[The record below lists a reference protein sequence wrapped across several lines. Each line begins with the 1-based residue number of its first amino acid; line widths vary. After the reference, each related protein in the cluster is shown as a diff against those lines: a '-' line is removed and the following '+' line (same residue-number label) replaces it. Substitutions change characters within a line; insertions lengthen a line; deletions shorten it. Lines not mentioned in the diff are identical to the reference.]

1 MSKNRKRINKSP
13 IVVTR
18 ETDLTGTSN
27 TPVRANGRGGGRFD
41 GSIFIPTTPTGDGP
55 TPTPIPTTTTS
66 TTESEEITTTTTDN
80 GEITTTTTDN
90 GEITTTTTDNGE
102 TTTTTTD
109 SEEITT
115 TTTEDVTTTTT
126 TIDYSALQYRII
138 TTKNVQSFPGSNLP
152 LNYVFGEKDSN
163 GDFIYS
169 DYDIKCIVENI
180 PTGGYSSWDIGVE
193 NNSDEFLSVGDDE
206 LVRFLLGEV
215 QGPFN
220 MSARGY
226 YNDIET
232 RFGNTIDK
240 YIINIVQGEVISIV
254 SFESIGDVSGCNLP
268 TETTTTTTTID
279 DGLTHFF
286 MSEPVL
292 TEQELCDKS
301 FNLQVK
307 HISLGGNVWNVD
319 SVKNMDG
326 SNYYLPTDNEDYW
339 VVIARADL
347 SPELYN
353 EPVSSVNNSPVSPW
367 VYINKVRLRNYST
380 IGAMGQ
386 GAYGWIGSDCPITT
400 TTTTEDVTTTTTT
413 EDVTTTTTTE
423 DVTTT
428 TTTEDV
434 TTTLPQLNEV
444 EGSNRFEL
452 NNSDIQTEYQNITD
466 LAYSFQEAK
475 DQDVNITQEVFDLV
489 TYSHNQENEWDGYV
503 DGDVVPMSVTNNT
516 QKVYH
521 YDELEIGSQL
531 YDDSHNEI
539 TGSDMLY
546 IHSDV
551 INSNYNEELL
561 EVQQNGGTLMFV
573 GYEDGIVTELFSV
586 ILDFTGRV
594 YPIATMARVGNDL
607 TCLTMSSSDG
617 NGFHFSDEEIKKIWG
632 GRTFPSVTDG
642 GPAST
647 SYVRRIAVSDIA
659 EGSLSVGDESLVQG
673 YSSTDID
680 SFTTFDGSLKGV
692 YYDVYKRFGEVAE
705 LYVITI
711 VDGTV
716 TGIVNFSD
724 INDILETPASGISTI
739 RRIYENNVTLPN
751 GDTFNFGYGGNGG
764 GGGITV
770 NTGQE
775 LKCAVVDL
783 GAEATNSLAA
793 SGYNYHTESGLT
805 IGTKLYSGSCLT
817 NQSEWD
823 GIYVFYRDEYNND
836 EYYIFEMLDGVIT
849 TEPIVIS
856 ELYVSHV
863 SPFSGNI
870 YKAKFIEDGS
880 DGFNVC
886 GEYAFPKSYRFE
898 YDTDING
905 EIYTW
910 TDRSLGNGEYIYSD
924 EDIKCLYETGNIVNS
939 KFDPPFICKLENT
952 PLSVGD
958 DELRATINNGADSM
972 NWNDNLRGIYIDTD
986 NRFQENGVGYN
997 APIREYLIDI
1007 VQGEV
1012 ISIKRLDLIDDIDVC
1027 PPTTTTTTTISGINP
1042 FVRLVDWE
1050 FNNQLY
1056 VYGSMGNQTVDS
1068 DFETIY
1074 CNEDVNFGNIDAS
1087 GMFSTTD
1094 TNSTYPHLGDI
1105 IYENEYSQTPLNEG
1119 VWLAYPWN
1127 EIDGTFD
1134 LDKLAWYITDSN
1146 GVLVTISEIT
1156 CPITTTTT
1164 TEDVTTTTTTDSPT
1178 TTTTTTE
1185 SEEITTTTTESEE
1198 ITTTTTESEEITT
1211 TTTEDVTTTTTTVM
1225 YSLRTNYFVNG
1236 LGYNFR
1242 ETTSPSSNIVTTET
1256 VTGTQTGAYLYNTA
1270 YLHTGITDYSYDIM
1284 VNGAPYISG
1293 SGVISVNMVSTPS
1306 GDILQVNT
1314 VEENPDSVYN
1324 VQITVIPSTTT
1335 TTTEDVTTTTT
1346 TEDVT
1351 TTTTTEDV
1359 TTTTTTEDVTTTTTT
1374 EDVTTTTTTE
1384 DVTTTTTTE
1393 DVTTTTTTENI
1404 TTTTT
1409 YSLPPS
1415 YQYFKSTVLTEIN
1428 NNVCE
1433 EPGYEVTSPFW
1444 VDETGYSIPN
1454 LLGKPIFR
1462 NAELTNPVMDG
1473 FYVVNG
1479 EVINSTDMSPVR
1491 WIQVISGMVS
1501 DVGVTDCDGDTPN

>member
-27 TPVRANGRGGGRFD
+27 SVIRANGKGGGRFD

-66 TTESEEITTTTTDN
+66 TTDNGETTTTTTDN

-109 SEEITT
+109 NGE
-115 TTTEDVTTTTT
+115 TTTTT
-126 TIDYSALQYRII
+126 TDNGETTTTTTDNGETTTTSTIDYTVLPYQII
-138 TTKNVQSFPGSNLP
+138 TSRNVQSFPGSTLP
-152 LNYVFGEKDSN
+152 SSYNFGLKDSN
-163 GDFIYS
+163 GDFVYS
-169 DYDIKCIVENI
+169 DYDVKCIVESI
-180 PTGGYSSWDIGVE
+180 PTGGYGSWTIGVE
-193 NNSDEFLSVGDDE
+193 NNSDEYLSVGDSD
-206 LVRFLLGEV
+206 LVRFNFAGTEIV
-215 QGPFN
+215 GPFD

-226 YNDIET
+226 YIDTET

-240 YIINIVQGEVISIV
+240 YIINIVNGEVISIV
-254 SFESIGDVSGCNLP
+254 SFDSIGDVSGCNLP
-268 TETTTTTTTID
+268 TETTTTTTT
-279 DGLTHFF
+279 
-286 MSEPVL
+286 
-292 TEQELCDKS
+292 
-301 FNLQVK
+301 
-307 HISLGGNVWNVD
+307 
-319 SVKNMDG
+319 
-326 SNYYLPTDNEDYW
+326 
-339 VVIARADL
+339 
-347 SPELYN
+347 
-353 EPVSSVNNSPVSPW
+353 
-367 VYINKVRLRNYST
+367 T
-380 IGAMGQ
+380 I
-386 GAYGWIGSDCPITT
+386 
-400 TTTTEDVTTTTTT
+400 
-413 EDVTTTTTTE
+413 
-423 DVTTT
+423 
-428 TTTEDV
+428 
-434 TTTLPQLNEV
+434 LPQLNEV

-452 NNSDIQTEYQNITD
+452 NNSEIQTEYQNITD

-475 DQDVNITQEVFDLV
+475 DQDVDIVQEVFDLV

-503 DGDVVPMSVTNNT
+503 DGDVVPMSVTNDT

-531 YDDSHNEI
+531 YDDSHTEI
-539 TGSDMLY
+539 IGSDMLF

-561 EVQQNGGTLMFV
+561 EVQQNGGTLLFV

-594 YPIATMARVGNDL
+594 YPIATMTRQYNDW
-607 TCLTMSSSDG
+607 TCLTMLNSDED
-617 NGFHFSDEEIKKIWG
+617 GFHFSDEEIKKIWG
-632 GRTFPSVTDG
+632 GRTFPSTTDG
-642 GPAST
+642 GNPST
-647 SYVRRIAVSDIA
+647 SYVRRIAVSDIS

-673 YSSTDID
+673 YSTTDID

-692 YYDVYKRFGEVAE
+692 YYDVYKRFSEVAE

-724 INDILETPASGISTI
+724 INDILETPDNGTSTI

-783 GAEATNSLAA
+783 GVEDTNSLAA
-793 SGYNYHTESGLT
+793 TSYNYHTELGLT
-805 IGTKLYSGSCLT
+805 IGTKLYSDSCLNSQT
-817 NQSEWD
+817 EWD
-823 GIYVFYRDEYNND
+823 GIYVFYSDEYNNE

-863 SPFSGNI
+863 SPFSGDI
-870 YKAKFIEDGS
+870 YKAKFIDDES

-886 GEYAFPKSYRFE
+886 GEYDFPNIYQFE
-898 YDTDING
+898 SDTNIGG

-910 TDRSLGNGEYIYSD
+910 TDRSLGSGEYIYSN
-924 EDIKCLYETGNIVNS
+924 EDIKCLYETGGVVNS
-939 KFDPPFICKLENT
+939 VLDNPNICKLENT

-958 DELRATINNGADSM
+958 DELRQTIMNGTDSM
-972 NWNDNLRGIYIDTD
+972 NFNDNIRGIYTDTD

-1012 ISIKRLDLIDDIDVC
+1012 ISITRLDLLDDVESC
-1027 PPTTTTTTTISGINP
+1027 PPTTTTTTTMSGTNS
-1042 FVRLVDWE
+1042 FVRLINWE

-1056 VYGSMGNQTVDS
+1056 IYELMGNQTVDS
-1068 DFETIY
+1068 DFESIY
-1074 CNEDVNFGNIDAS
+1074 CNEDVNFGDISFD
-1087 GMFSTTD
+1087 GKYTTTD
-1094 TNSTYPHLGDI
+1094 TNSQYPHLGDV

-1119 VWLAYPWN
+1119 VWLSYPWN
-1127 EIDGTFD
+1127 DVDQNFD
-1134 LDKLAWYITDSN
+1134 LDKLSWYITDSN
-1146 GVLVTISEIT
+1146 GILITIDEIT
-1156 CPITTTTT
+1156 CPT
-1164 TEDVTTTTTTDSPT
+1164 
-1178 TTTTTTE
+1178 
-1185 SEEITTTTTESEE
+1185 
-1198 ITTTTTESEEITT
+1198 
-1211 TTTEDVTTTTTTVM
+1211 
-1225 YSLRTNYFVNG
+1225 
-1236 LGYNFR
+1236 
-1242 ETTSPSSNIVTTET
+1242 
-1256 VTGTQTGAYLYNTA
+1256 
-1270 YLHTGITDYSYDIM
+1270 
-1284 VNGAPYISG
+1284 
-1293 SGVISVNMVSTPS
+1293 
-1306 GDILQVNT
+1306 
-1314 VEENPDSVYN
+1314 
-1324 VQITVIPSTTT
+1324 TTT

-1384 DVTTTTTTE
+1384 DVTTTTTTVMYSLTTNYTSNGYTFRESSSPTSQVVTQDSIMGTQTGSYLYNESYLHPSIEFSHFNLEIDGRTYGGASGSLTINFANTPYISGDGSIIVSRVNTPSGDILQVTTSELNPNSVFNISITVVTPTTTTTTTE
-1393 DVTTTTTTENI
+1393 DVTTTTTTEDVTTTTTTEDV

-1415 YQYFKSTVLTEIN
+1415 YQYFKSTVLPNID
-1428 NNVCE
+1428 NVCE

-1444 VDETGYSIPN
+1444 VDESGNSIPN
-1454 LLGKPIFR
+1454 LLGEPIFS
-1462 NAELTNPVMDG
+1462 NPELSTPVMDG
-1473 FYVVNG
+1473 YYATH
-1479 EVINSTDMSPVR
+1479 EQPINTTDMSPVR
-1491 WIQVISGMVS
+1491 WIQVISGTVS
-1501 DVGVTDCDGDTPN
+1501 DVGVTDCDDETQN

>member
-27 TPVRANGRGGGRFD
+27 TPVRDNGRGGGRFD

-80 GEITTTTTDN
+80 GETTTTSTTDN
-90 GEITTTTTDNGE
+90 GETTTTSTTDNGE
-102 TTTTTTD
+102 TTTTTT
-109 SEEITT
+109 
-115 TTTEDVTTTTT
+115 
-126 TIDYSALQYRII
+126 IDYTVLLYKII

-152 LNYVFGEKDSN
+152 LNYVFGAKDSN

-220 MSARGY
+220 HSARGY

-254 SFESIGDVSGCNLP
+254 SFESIGDVSECNLP
-268 TETTTTTTTID
+268 TDT
-279 DGLTHFF
+279 
-286 MSEPVL
+286 
-292 TEQELCDKS
+292 
-301 FNLQVK
+301 
-307 HISLGGNVWNVD
+307 
-319 SVKNMDG
+319 
-326 SNYYLPTDNEDYW
+326 
-339 VVIARADL
+339 
-347 SPELYN
+347 
-353 EPVSSVNNSPVSPW
+353 
-367 VYINKVRLRNYST
+367 
-380 IGAMGQ
+380 
-386 GAYGWIGSDCPITT
+386 TT

-423 DVTTT
+423 DVTT
-428 TTTEDV
+428 

-475 DQDVNITQEVFDLV
+475 DQDVDIIQEFFDLV

-561 EVQQNGGTLMFV
+561 EVQQNGGTLFFI

-594 YPIATMARVGNDL
+594 YPIATMTRQYNDW
-607 TCLTMSSSDG
+607 TCLTMLNSDED
-617 NGFHFSDEEIKKIWG
+617 GFHFSDEEIKKIWG
-632 GRTFPSVTDG
+632 GRTFPSTTDG
-642 GPAST
+642 GNPST

-692 YYDVYKRFGEVAE
+692 YYDVYKRFSEVAE

-724 INDILETPASGISTI
+724 INDILETPAGGISTI

-793 SGYNYHTESGLT
+793 SGYDYHTELGLT

-823 GIYVFYRDEYNND
+823 GIYVFYSDEYNND

-1012 ISIKRLDLIDDIDVC
+1012 MSIKRLDLIDDIDVC
-1027 PPTTTTTTTISGINP
+1027 PPTTTTTTTISGVNP
-1042 FVRLVDWE
+1042 FIRLIDWE

-1056 VYGSMGNQTVDS
+1056 VYGLMDNQTVDS
-1068 DFETIY
+1068 DFETIF
-1074 CNEDVNFGNIDAS
+1074 CNENITFGNISDN

-1094 TNSTYPHLGDI
+1094 TNSTYPHLGDV

-1119 VWLAYPWN
+1119 VWLSWPWN
-1127 EIDGTFD
+1127 EIDGTFE

-1185 SEEITTTTTESEE
+1185 EVT
-1198 ITTTTTESEEITT
+1198 TT

-1225 YSLRTNYFVNG
+1225 YSLQTNYSVNG

-1242 ETTSPSSNIVTTET
+1242 ETTSPSSDIVTTEL
-1256 VTGTQTGAYLYNTA
+1256 VTGTQTGVYLYNTA

-1293 SGVISVNMVSTPS
+1293 SGVISVNMVSIPS

-1479 EVINSTDMSPVR
+1479 EIINSTDMSPVR

-1501 DVGVTDCDGDTPN
+1501 DVGVTDCDDETQN

>member
-102 TTTTTTD
+102 TTTTTT
-109 SEEITT
+109 
-115 TTTEDVTTTTT
+115 
-126 TIDYSALQYRII
+126 IDYSALQYKII

-268 TETTTTTTTID
+268 TDT
-279 DGLTHFF
+279 
-286 MSEPVL
+286 
-292 TEQELCDKS
+292 
-301 FNLQVK
+301 
-307 HISLGGNVWNVD
+307 
-319 SVKNMDG
+319 
-326 SNYYLPTDNEDYW
+326 
-339 VVIARADL
+339 
-347 SPELYN
+347 
-353 EPVSSVNNSPVSPW
+353 
-367 VYINKVRLRNYST
+367 
-380 IGAMGQ
+380 
-386 GAYGWIGSDCPITT
+386 TT

-413 EDVTTTTTTE
+413 EDVTTTTTTIY
-423 DVTTT
+423 VTT
-428 TTTEDV
+428 

-452 NNSDIQTEYQNITD
+452 NNSEIQTEYQNITD

-561 EVQQNGGTLMFV
+561 EVQQNGGTLFFI

-594 YPIATMARVGNDL
+594 YPIATMTRVGNDL
-607 TCLTMSSSDG
+607 TCLTMPSSDG

-632 GRTFPSVTDG
+632 GRTFPTMNNGTTTS
-642 GPAST
+642 S
-647 SYVRRIAVSDIA
+647 SYVRRIAVSDIT

-673 YSSTDID
+673 YSTTDID
-680 SFTTFDGSLKGV
+680 SFTTFDGDLKGV
-692 YYDVYKRFGEVAE
+692 YYDVYKRFSEVAE

-724 INDILETPASGISTI
+724 INDILETPDSGISSI

-751 GDTFNFGYGGNGG
+751 GDTFNFGYGGNDG

-775 LKCAVVDL
+775 LKCAVVNL
-783 GAEATNSLAA
+783 GVEDTKSLAA
-793 SGYNYHTESGLT
+793 SGYDYHTELGLT
-805 IGTKLYSGSCLT
+805 IGTKLYSGSCLS

-823 GIYVFYRDEYNND
+823 GIYVFYRNETNNE

-856 ELYVSHV
+856 ELYLSHV
-863 SPFSGNI
+863 TFFGSDV

-886 GEYAFPKSYRFE
+886 GEYAFPKTYRFE

-972 NWNDNLRGIYIDTD
+972 NWNDNIRGIYKDTD
-986 NRFQENGVGYN
+986 NRFQENVSGFNG
-997 APIREYLIDI
+997 AIREYLIDI

-1027 PPTTTTTTTISGINP
+1027 PPTTTTTTTISGVNP
-1042 FVRLVDWE
+1042 FIRLINWE

-1056 VYGSMGNQTVDS
+1056 VYELMDNQTVDS
-1068 DFETIY
+1068 DFESIY
-1074 CNEDVNFGNIDAS
+1074 CNEDVNFGNIGDS
-1087 GMFSTTD
+1087 GMFSTIN
-1094 TNSTYPHLGDI
+1094 NSTYPQLGDI

-1119 VWLAYPWN
+1119 VWLSWPWN
-1127 EIDGTFD
+1127 EIEGNFE

-1178 TTTTTTE
+1178 TTTTTDSPTTTTTTTE
-1185 SEEITTTTTESEE
+1185 DVTTTTTTIDYEAIVYKFYNSITPANSNTTYDFSDMTSALEVKCAWDHWDNNPNGTGGSASHNNTQESFNDGDYISIGDVMFGSGYTNPINDGYYSYYDGNEYLGNSDKWAIKIENGAIVSMDSFSSLPSCDSITTTTTEEVT
-1198 ITTTTTESEEITT
+1198 TTTTTEEVTTTTTTEEVTTT

-1225 YSLRTNYFVNG
+1225 YSLQTNYSVNG

-1242 ETTSPSSNIVTTET
+1242 ETTSPSSDIVTTEL

-1293 SGVISVNMVSTPS
+1293 SGVISVNMVSIPS

-1479 EVINSTDMSPVR
+1479 EIINSTDMSPVR

>member
-90 GEITTTTTDNGE
+90 GETTTTTTDNGETTTTTTDNGE

-115 TTTEDVTTTTT
+115 TTT
-126 TIDYSALQYRII
+126 IDYTVLQYQII
-138 TTKNVQSFPGSNLP
+138 TSKNVQSFPGSNLP
-152 LNYVFGEKDSN
+152 LNYDFGEKDSN

-180 PTGGYSSWDIGVE
+180 PTGGYSSWTIGVE

-206 LVRFLLGEV
+206 LVKFLLDEV

-220 MSARGY
+220 HSARGY

-232 RFGNTIDK
+232 RFNDTIDK
-240 YIINIVQGEVISIV
+240 YIINIVNGEVISIV

-268 TETTTTTTTID
+268 TDT
-279 DGLTHFF
+279 
-286 MSEPVL
+286 
-292 TEQELCDKS
+292 
-301 FNLQVK
+301 
-307 HISLGGNVWNVD
+307 
-319 SVKNMDG
+319 
-326 SNYYLPTDNEDYW
+326 
-339 VVIARADL
+339 
-347 SPELYN
+347 
-353 EPVSSVNNSPVSPW
+353 
-367 VYINKVRLRNYST
+367 
-380 IGAMGQ
+380 
-386 GAYGWIGSDCPITT
+386 TT

-413 EDVTTTTTTE
+413 EDVTTTTTLAPLSE
-423 DVTTT
+423 I
-428 TTTEDV
+428 
-434 TTTLPQLNEV
+434 

-452 NNSDIQTEYQNITD
+452 NNSEIQTEYQNITD

-475 DQDVNITQEVFDLV
+475 NQDIDIVQEVFDLV

-503 DGDVVPMSVTNNT
+503 DGDVVPMSVTNGT
-516 QKVYH
+516 QKVY
-521 YDELEIGSQL
+521 YTNQLVIGSQL
-531 YDDSHNEI
+531 YDESYNNI
-539 TGSDMLY
+539 TGSDVLY
-546 IHSDV
+546 IHSGV
-551 INSNYNEELL
+551 INSNFNEQLI
-561 EVQQNGGTLMFV
+561 EVQQNGGTLLFV
-573 GYEDGIVTELFSV
+573 GYENGIVTELFSV

-594 YPIATMARVGNDL
+594 YPIATTVRYGNGY
-607 TCLTMSSSDG
+607 TCLPMLNSDG
-617 NGFHFSDEEIKKIWG
+617 DGFNFSDEEIKKLWG
-632 GRTFPSVTDG
+632 DRTFPTLSDG
-642 GPAST
+642 GAPGS
-647 SYVRRIAVSDIA
+647 SYVNRIAVSDIT
-659 EGSLSVGDESLVQG
+659 EGSLSIGDESLVIG
-673 YSSTDID
+673 YANTDID
-680 SFTTFDGSLKGV
+680 SFTNFDGDLKGV
-692 YYDVYKRFGEVAE
+692 YYDVYKRFSEVAE

-716 TGIVNFSD
+716 TGIVNFND
-724 INDILETPASGISTI
+724 INDINDRPDSGVSEI
-739 RRIYENNVTLPN
+739 RRIFENNVTLPN
-751 GDTFNFGYGGNGG
+751 GDTFNFGYGGNDG

-783 GAEATNSLAA
+783 GIYATDDLSNTILR
-793 SGYNYHTESGLT
+793 YRTESGLT
-805 IGTKLYSGSCLT
+805 VGTKLYNNFCLT
-817 NQSEWD
+817 NQTSWD
-823 GIYVFYRDEYNND
+823 GIYVFFRDDYYDNDNGGTVYYGD
-836 EYYIFEMLDGVIT
+836 EYYIFEILDGVII

-856 ELYVSHV
+856 EYYYNGTNS
-863 SPFSGNI
+863 FSGTVM
-870 YKAKFIEDGS
+870 YGSKFIEDGS

-886 GEYAFPKSYRFE
+886 GEYAFPKNYRFE

-905 EIYTW
+905 ETYTW

-924 EDIKCLYETGNIVNS
+924 EDIKCLYETGSIVNTT
-939 KFDPPFICKLENT
+939 FTPPHICKLENT
-952 PLSVGD
+952 SLSVGD
-958 DELRATINNGADSM
+958 DELRQTINNGADSM
-972 NWNDNLRGIYIDTD
+972 NFNDNLRGIYTD
-986 NRFQENGVGYN
+986 MENRFGQNYVSYLGTVTV
-997 APIREYLIDI
+997 RKYLIDI

-1012 ISIKRLDLIDDIDVC
+1012 ISIKRLDLIEDVDVC
-1027 PPTTTTTTTISGINP
+1027 PPTTTTTTTISGTNQFARLIN
-1042 FVRLVDWE
+1042 WE

-1056 VYGSMGNQTVDS
+1056 VYELMDNQTVDS

-1074 CNEDVNFGNIDAS
+1074 CNEDVNFGDISFN
-1087 GMFSTTD
+1087 GRYSTTD
-1094 TNSTYPHLGDI
+1094 TNSSYPHLGDV

-1119 VWLAYPWN
+1119 VWLSYPWSDIESN
-1127 EIDGTFD
+1127 FE
-1134 LDKLAWYITDSN
+1134 LDKLAWHITDSN
-1146 GVLVTISEIT
+1146 GILVTISEIT

-1164 TEDVTTTTTTDSPT
+1164 TVDMTTTTSTTDSGETTTTTTEDVTTTTTTVYI

-1185 SEEITTTTTESEE
+1185 DITTTTSTTEDVTTTTSTTEDV
-1198 ITTTTTESEEITT
+1198 TTTTTTINYEDIVYRFYNSITPANSNTIYNFLTMTSALEVKCAWDHFNNNPNGVGGSTSYNNTQESSNDGDYISLGDVMVGSGYTNPINDGYYSYYDGNEYLGNTDTWAIKIENGAIVSMDSFSSLPSCDSITT
-1211 TTTEDVTTTTTTVM
+1211 TTTEDVTTTTTTEDV
-1225 YSLRTNYFVNG
+1225 
-1236 LGYNFR
+1236 
-1242 ETTSPSSNIVTTET
+1242 
-1256 VTGTQTGAYLYNTA
+1256 
-1270 YLHTGITDYSYDIM
+1270 
-1284 VNGAPYISG
+1284 
-1293 SGVISVNMVSTPS
+1293 
-1306 GDILQVNT
+1306 
-1314 VEENPDSVYN
+1314 
-1324 VQITVIPSTTT
+1324 TTT

-1415 YQYFKSTVLTEIN
+1415 YQYFKSTVLAEIN

-1433 EPGYEVTSPFW
+1433 QPGYEVTSPFW

-1479 EVINSTDMSPVR
+1479 EIINSTDMSPVR
-1491 WIQVISGMVS
+1491 WIQVIGGAVS
-1501 DVGVTDCDGDTPN
+1501 DVGVTDCGDETQN